1 MERVDV
7 IFWLMVYDR
16 YFLYNMKGEIG
27 IYNLTGRVSHGIVNL
42 LVSYG
47 GRNMTDNKDSGQRLK
62 LTSLSHGA
70 G

>member
-1 MERVDV
+1 
-7 IFWLMVYDR
+7 
-16 YFLYNMKGEIG
+16 MKGAIG
-27 IYNLTGRVSHGIVNL
+27 IYNLTGQVSHGIVRL

-47 GRNMTDNKDSGQRLK
+47 GRDMTDNKDSGQRLK